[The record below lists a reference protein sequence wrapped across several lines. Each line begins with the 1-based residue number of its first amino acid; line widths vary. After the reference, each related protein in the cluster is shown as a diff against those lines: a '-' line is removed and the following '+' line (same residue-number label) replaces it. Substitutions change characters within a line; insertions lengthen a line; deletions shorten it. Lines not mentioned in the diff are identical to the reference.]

1 MKNLKQDKLY
11 QRVYDEIRNYIVANN
26 LKSGDKLPSEAE
38 LCETLGV
45 SRNVVREALKALQ
58 LMGFVNPVPA
68 VGYIIEDFSFDRIY
82 ENILYH
88 IIPATSKIEADMIS
102 TRAALEIAYFDEA
115 FYSLTDYDLTELE
128 KTAKQIVSIVSSGKR
143 NLKEFID
150 AERTFHHLIYQHID
164 NEMFHSIFNV
174 TWEIVERMRFQK
186 AATDPNDLRPLF
198 EIPNYSEENDEH
210 MLLYKALAIRDYEL
224 AKKLTKEHFSKFIRS

>member
-11 QRVYDEIRNYIVANN
+11 QRVYDEIRNYIVTNN

-88 IIPATSKIEADMIS
+88 IIPATSKIESDMIS

-115 FYSLTDYDLTELE
+115 FFSLTDENLVELE
-128 KTAKQIVSIVSSGKR
+128 NIAKRIVAIISSKER

-150 AERTFHHLIYQHID
+150 AERMFHHKIYQHID

-186 AATDPNDLRPLF
+186 AALNPDDLNSLF
-198 EIPNYSEENDEH
+198 EIPNYSEEVDEH
-210 MLLYKALAIRDYEL
+210 MLLYKALAARDYEL
-224 AKKLTKEHFSKFIRS
+224 AKRLNREHFSKFIK